1 MEEEQKKI
9 KFGQGLFLF
18 LREYSVIGLAIGVV
32 IGQVSTN
39 LINSIVKGI
48 FTPLIDLIVPGE
60 KFDNLVFTMNGARF
74 DIGSIISNTLTF
86 FIVLVLLYIII
97 KKILKQDNLIKKK

>member
-1 MEEEQKKI
+1 MEEEKQKI

-18 LREYSVIGLAIGVV
+18 LKEYSVIGLAIGLV

-48 FTPLIDLIVPGE
+48 FTPLIDLIIPGDQ
-60 KFDNLVFTMNGARF
+60 FQGLVFTIRDVDF
-74 DIGSIISNTLTF
+74 DIGTVVNNTLTF
-86 FIVLVLLYIII
+86 FIVLIFLYIII
-97 KKILKQDNLIKKK
+97 KKILKQDNLLKNK